1 VQVIS
6 KISPERWDELVGRS
20 ADSTFF
26 QTHTWAKILE
36 HSFGFEI
43 ATRLYLFED
52 GKEVLLPL
60 MKTFTRLGVFAEY
73 VSMPLAYGGFVSPSP
88 PDERRVRE
96 IRRTFGPNEAL
107 FIGPHPLA
115 SAEYGAEGRKIDY
128 YTHILWLDGGFD
140 HVWNNKVKKKRR
152 NRCRK
157 SEEMGVS
164 VVEGSSLEAFQEYS
178 SIYRRA
184 SALRGQISHYPES
197 LFTKMADAKCENI
210 RLWLA
215 KLGPQTIAGSIVF
228 YDRQGLFN
236 WSEST
241 IAEYAHYHPASALV
255 KHIIEDACSRGFK
268 YVDFGGSMGTDGQE
282 LEGVR
287 RHKESF
293 GAERVNYSAF
303 RWEGRL
309 FRIGRQISR
318 LTRMGAKK
326 RGRE

>member
-6 KISPERWDELVGRS
+6 KISPERWDQLVTRS

-36 HSFGFEI
+36 HSFGFDI

-52 GKEVLLPL
+52 GEEVLLPM
-60 MKTFTRLGVFAEY
+60 MKTFTRLGIFAEY
-73 VSMPLAYGGFVSPSP
+73 VSMPLAYGGFLCSSLLS
-88 PDERRVRE
+88 EE
-96 IRRTFGPNEAL
+96 KTQKILQTFGSNEAL
-107 FIGPHPLA
+107 FIGSRPLA
-115 SAEYGAEGRKIDY
+115 SVGCGTDAKKIDY
-128 YTHILWLDGGFD
+128 YTHILWLDGDFD
-140 HVWNNKVKKKRR
+140 QVWSQKVKKRRR

-157 SEEMGVS
+157 AEEMGVS
-164 VVEGSSLEAFQEYS
+164 IVEDSSLGAFQEYF
-178 SIYRRA
+178 SIYREA
-184 SALRGQISHYPES
+184 SLLRGQTSHYPES
-197 LFTKMADAKCENI
+197 LFTEMADAKCENI

-228 YDRQGLFN
+228 CDRQSLFN

-241 IAEYAHYHPASALV
+241 VAEYANYHPASALV
-255 KHIIEDACSRGFK
+255 KHIIEDACKRRFK
-268 YVDFGGSMGTDGQE
+268 YVDFGGSMATDGQE

-318 LTRMGAKK
+318 LARMVSRKN
-326 RGRE
+326 